1 MLAVGTG
8 IMVLA
13 FVWTMMI
20 RNIDLKKVPQVKGM
34 VF

>member
-1 MLAVGTG
+1 VG
-8 IMVLA
+8 IMALA
-13 FVWTMMI
+13 IAWTMMI